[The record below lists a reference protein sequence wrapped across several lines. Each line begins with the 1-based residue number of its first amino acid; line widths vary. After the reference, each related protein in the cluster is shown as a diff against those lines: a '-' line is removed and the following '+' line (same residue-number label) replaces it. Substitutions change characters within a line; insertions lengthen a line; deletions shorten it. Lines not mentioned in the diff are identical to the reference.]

1 MVEVLRVGYCLP
13 FLSTPP
19 LSNAPL
25 PMPSYSPTSIK
36 GAALEEVTLALVAKG
51 AVELAPLPSPG
62 FYSRL
67 FVVRKTSWSWRPVID
82 LSHLNRF
89 VDVSPFQMEDHS
101 VCAPVGVSGG
111 LDGLHRSQGSVSSGA
126 GASCFSS
133 LSTLRL
139 PRQGLSVQSSMFWP
153 LHGSAGLHQGHGS
166 CFRHSPFYGYPHEA
180 LPRRLARPV
189 ILSRV
194 PRPGSSDCSP
204 PLSQVG
210 DCGQSSKVQPDSIA
224 GCPVS
229 RGDDRRHIFQGFS
242 IARTRLQASVNSRRI
257 SVIRLAS
264 RELMA
269 LAAGRPFFAGSPGS
283 WRPFANEV
291 SPALPP
297 PVLGSSGSRGSGVG
311 VSGMSPRPP
320 VVAPPSS
327 PVLRSVSLPGVSR
340 PTLLVRR
347 LRRGVGCP
355 SRPSGRFRP
364 VGLASGSVVHQRQ
377 GTVGRTAGSSP
388 VPVLSTRSHG
398 GCLLRQHHGGGVSP
412 QGGRHEVSS
421 PQLLGPGDLALDS
434 LSFHPPGSSIS
445 SGFQQCPR
453 GRSVSPPP
461 APTFRVVA
469 KHDHLSVFKKVL
481 AGPNRLVCH
490 LRKSAL
496 FDLLLTIPRS
506 DVSRHGRVSPVLGR
520 APSLRVPS
528 GGHHSVCFS
537 EAPGVLGDGAH
548 SGGSALA
555 PASLVLGPAP
565 AFVGSSCSPAIPSG
579 PPAIASLS
587 SSLPGSPS
595 AQASCLAT
603 LQRFTRAAGFSSAV
617 AEQSSL
623 ARRPSLCAVYQV
635 RWSIYRSWC
644 HDNGHSVSRPTLAKV
659 ADFLHWLRFTRGL
672 SVSSL
677 RGYHSVLSA
686 VFRFHLP
693 SLSSDPVIRD
703 LLRSFRLSSAERV
716 LRPPAWDLSRV
727 LTYLVSPAFEPL
739 SQASFRALTLKTLFL
754 LALATAK
761 RVGELQALSSIVT
774 FVDADACLSYIPQFV
789 AKSESLT
796 RSIPRSFL
804 VKSLADFAA
813 GLDSDLLLCPVRALR
828 LYLLRARSLSP
839 GRHRLFV
846 SPRRPS
852 RAMSKNAVSFF
863 LREVISA
870 AGAARPQVGSLRA
883 HEVRGVSTS
892 VAFHRNWSVTSVLE
906 SATWASSSVFSSFYL
921 RDIQHEYDGLLSLG
935 PFVAAGSRIG

>member
-1 MVEVLRVGYCLP
+1 M
-13 FLSTPP
+13 
-19 LSNAPL
+19 
-25 PMPSYSPTSIK
+25 
-36 GAALEEVTLALVAKG
+36 
-51 AVELAPLPSPG
+51 
-62 FYSRL
+62 
-67 FVVRKTSWSWRPVID
+67 
-82 LSHLNRF
+82 
-89 VDVSPFQMEDHS
+89 
-101 VCAPVGVSGG
+101 
-111 LDGLHRSQGSVSSGA
+111 
-126 GASCFSS
+126 
-133 LSTLRL
+133 
-139 PRQGLSVQSSMFWP
+139 
-153 LHGSAGLHQGHGS
+153 
-166 CFRHSPFYGYPHEA
+166 
-180 LPRRLARPV
+180 
-189 ILSRV
+189 
-194 PRPGSSDCSP
+194 
-204 PLSQVG
+204 
-210 DCGQSSKVQPDSIA
+210 
-224 GCPVS
+224 
-229 RGDDRRHIFQGFS
+229 
-242 IARTRLQASVNSRRI
+242 
-257 SVIRLAS
+257 
-264 RELMA
+264 
-269 LAAGRPFFAGSPGS
+269 
-283 WRPFANEV
+283 
-291 SPALPP
+291 
-297 PVLGSSGSRGSGVG
+297 
-311 VSGMSPRPP
+311 
-320 VVAPPSS
+320 
-327 PVLRSVSLPGVSR
+327 
-340 PTLLVRR
+340 
-347 LRRGVGCP
+347 
-355 SRPSGRFRP
+355 
-364 VGLASGSVVHQRQ
+364 GLASGSVVHQRQ

-412 QGGRHEVSS
+412 QGGGHEVSS
-421 PQLLGPGDLALDS
+421 PQLLGPGVALDRVP
-434 LSFHPPGSSIS
+434 LHPPGSAIS
-445 SGFQQCPR
+445 SGLQQCPR

-469 KHDHLSVFKKVL
+469 EHDRLSVFKKDL
-481 AGPNRLVCH
+481 AAPNRLICH

-506 DVSRHGRVSPVLGR
+506 DVSRHRCVSPVLGR

-528 GGHHSVCFS
+528 GGHHSACSS
-537 EAPGVLGDGAH
+537 EAPGLLGDGAH
-548 SGGSALA
+548 SSGSALG

-565 AFVGSSCSPAIPSG
+565 AFAGPSSSSAIPSG
-579 PPAIASLS
+579 PPALASLS

-603 LQRFTRAAGFSSAV
+603 LKRFARAAGFSSAV

-623 ARRPSLCAVYQV
+623 ARRPSSRAIYQV

-659 ADFLHWLRFTRGL
+659 ADFLYWLRFTRGL

-677 RGYHSVLSA
+677 RGYRSVLSA

-716 LRPPAWDLSRV
+716 MRPPAWDLSRV

-774 FVDADACLSYIPQFV
+774 FVGEDACLSYVPQFV

-804 VKSLADFAA
+804 KSLADFAA
-813 GLDSDLLLCPVRALR
+813 GLDTDLLLCPVRALR
-828 LYLLRARSLSP
+828 LYLLRARSLSL

-846 SPRRPS
+846 SPLRPS

-870 AGAARPQVGSLRA
+870 AGAARPPVGSLRA
-883 HEVRGVSTS
+883 HEVRSVSTS
-892 VAFHRNWSVTSVLE
+892 VAFHRDWSVTSVLE

-921 RDIQHEYDGLLSLG
+921 RYIQHEYDSLLSLG